1 MRPLILLCVG
11 LATFALALG
20 FATQALWAWAGL
32 VIAIALLWLAGDWR
46 GWDWVAEPCLAGW
59 VGLAAFG
66 AWWGVISGWMLLG
79 IVAALAAWDLSHF
92 AARLRHAGAITP
104 LAELTRAHLR
114 RLAIVA
120 GAGLLLGGIALGIR
134 VELTFGWAIL
144 AAALAIIGLSRLLR
158 AGGSE
163 GQ

>member
-1 MRPLILLCVG
+1 MRSLTLLCAG
-11 LATFALALG
+11 LATLTLALG
-20 FATQALWAWAGL
+20 SASQSFWAG
-32 VIAIALLWLAGDWR
+32 VGAAGAIGLLWLAGDWR

-79 IVAALAAWDLSHF
+79 VVAALAAWDLSHF
-92 AARLRHAGAITP
+92 AARLRDAGALTP
-104 LAELTRAHLR
+104 PAELTRAHLR

-120 GAGLLLGGIALGIR
+120 GVGLLLGGIALGIR

-163 GQ
+163 S

>member
-1 MRPLILLCVG
+1 MRPLILLCAG
-11 LATFALALG
+11 LATFVLALG
-20 FATQALWAWAGL
+20 YIGQSLWAG
-32 VIAIALLWLAGDWR
+32 VGIVVAIGLLWLAGDWR

-79 IVAALAAWDLSHF
+79 VVAALAAWDLSHF
-92 AARLRHAGAITP
+92 AARLRDAGALTP
-104 LAELTRAHLR
+104 PAELTRAHLR

-163 GQ
+163 S